1 MQKLTG
7 KRNLWFAISL
17 AMIIPGVIS
26 LILFGLRLGIDFT
39 GGTLIELQFAS
50 SASTED
56 IKEVLA
62 EAGYDN
68 AIVQTTGGSDDN
80 SILIRTAE
88 VQQGSPEKE
97 VLYTAITSSIGEF
110 EEREFETIGS
120 SVGNQI
126 RDRSIVAVIL
136 ASIGVLAYIGY
147 AFRNTH
153 RPLLYGICAI
163 VAMLHDLVI
172 VIGLFSILGKVANIE
187 VDALFVTAILT
198 VIGFSIHDKIVVF
211 DRIRENIGRG
221 ASASFEDTV
230 NYSIVQTVVRSIN
243 NSMTVIFTLL
253 ALYLFGGSS
262 TQVFVLVLLIGMVL
276 GTYSSI
282 FTAAQLLVSWE
293 SGDIQRL
300 FGRVRGRGV
309 TPEVAPSR

>member
-126 RDRSIVAVIL
+126 RDRSVVAVIL

-147 AFRNTH
+147 AFRNTQ
-153 RPLLYGICAI
+153 RALLYGICAI

-198 VIGFSIHDKIVVF
+198 IIGFSIHDKIVVF
-211 DRIRENIGRG
+211 DRIRENIGRS